1 MGRKKEP
8 SRAGPAA
15 IILTDEQKEVI
26 KRIED
31 TNQTFFITGRAGTG
45 KSTIINH
52 FMGLTKKHAVKL
64 APTGV
69 AALNIGGY
77 TIHSF
82 FGFPT
87 NLTEE
92 KFKKLRKDDEKYR
105 VLETIVIDE
114 ISMVRA
120 DMLDFIDRFLRE
132 SRRKPHAPFGGCQ
145 MIFIGDLYQLPP
157 VVEYKERAYFREA
170 YGSEYFF
177 SADVVQM
184 HKFRIVE
191 LNDIFR
197 QKDLQF
203 IQILNAIRHNDVS
216 GDHLATLN
224 SRYDPLFEPP
234 EQELFL
240 TLCTRRDLAAQI
252 NANKLD
258 RLRGALFT
266 SHAEIV
272 GDVASGDFPAEAE
285 LHLKKGAQVMFI
297 RNDPYG
303 RWVNGSIGIVEDI
316 DKANQCIAVELST
329 GEEVEVERETW
340 IIEQVEYDSR
350 RKRLQS
356 VAVGQFIQFPL
367 SLSWAITIHK
377 SQGKTFKKVI
387 VDLGKGIFAGG
398 QLYVALS
405 RCTSLDGLVLRQKI
419 EEKHIRLDH
428 TVLRFFSNYYVEL
441 AETIMT
447 YEAKRSLI
455 EESIRRKIPIDIR
468 YLNAR
473 NIVST
478 RRILPHS
485 LEEKEYRG
493 TTFLGLTAFD
503 DKRMEVRTFQPK
515 RILEILNLQDIL
527 AD

>member
-1 MGRKKEP
+1 MGRKKQP
-8 SRAGPAA
+8 PRAGPAL
-15 IILTDEQKEVI
+15 IILTDEQKEII

-31 TNQTFFITGRAGTG
+31 TRQTFFITGRAGTG

-52 FMGLTKKHAVKL
+52 FMGQTGKNAVKL

-69 AALNIGGY
+69 AALNIGGH

-92 KFKKLRKDDEKYR
+92 KFVKLRKDDEKYQA
-105 VLETIVIDE
+105 LETVVIDE

-132 SRRKPHAPFGGCQ
+132 SRRKPRSPFGGCQ

-157 VVEYKERAYFREA
+157 VVEQRERGYFREA

-177 SADVVQM
+177 SADVVQK

-203 IQILNAIRHNDVS
+203 IQILNAIRHNDVNS
-216 GDHLATLN
+216 DHLATLN
-224 SRYDPLFEPP
+224 SRYDPQFEPP

-252 NANKLD
+252 NSDRLD
-258 RLRGALFT
+258 RLKGGLFT
-266 SHAEIV
+266 SHAEVI
-272 GDVASGDFPAEAE
+272 GDVEPGDFPAEAE
-285 LHLKKGAQVMFI
+285 LHLKKNAQVMFI

-303 RWVNGSIGIVEDI
+303 RWVNGSIGIVVAI
-316 DKANQCIAVELST
+316 DRPNQSITVELST
-329 GEEVEVERETW
+329 GDNVDVEREVW
-340 IIEQVEYDSR
+340 AIEEIEYDGK

-377 SQGKTFKKVI
+377 SQGKTFEKVI
-387 VDLGKGIFAGG
+387 VDLGRGIFAGG

-405 RCTSLDGLVLRQKI
+405 RCTSLEGLVLRQRI

-428 TVLRFFSNYYVEL
+428 TVLWFFSNYYVEL

-455 EESIRRKIPIDIR
+455 EESIRRQIPIDIR

-493 TTFLGLTAFD
+493 TTFVGLNAFD
-503 DKRMEVRTFQPK
+503 HKRMEMRTFQPK

-527 AD
+527 AG

>member
-1 MGRKKEP
+1 VSRRKEP
-8 SRAGPAA
+8 PRAGRQT
-15 IILTDEQKEVI
+15 ILLTDEQNDIIRRMEET
-26 KRIED
+26 R
-31 TNQTFFITGRAGTG
+31 QTFFITGRAGTG

-52 FMGLTKKHAVKL
+52 FMGMTQKQAVKL

-87 NLTEE
+87 NLTED
-92 KFKKLRKDDEKYR
+92 KFKRLRKDSEKYR
-105 VLETIVIDE
+105 VLDTIVIDE

-120 DMLDFIDRFLRE
+120 DVLDFIDRFLRE
-132 SRRKPHAPFGGCQ
+132 SRRRPNEAFGGCQ

-157 VVEYKERAYFREA
+157 VVEHREREYFREA

-177 SADVVQM
+177 SAEVVQK

-203 IQILNAIRHNDVS
+203 IGILNAIRHNDVT

-234 EQELFL
+234 EEEFFL
-240 TLCTRRDLAAQI
+240 TLCTRRDLAARI
-252 NANKLD
+252 NTDKLD
-258 RLRGALFT
+258 RLRGSLFT
-266 SHAEIV
+266 SYAEII
-272 GDVASGDFPAEAE
+272 GDVQPADFPAEAE

-303 RWVNGSIGIVEDI
+303 RWVNGSIGIVQAI
-316 DKANQCIAVELST
+316 DREAQCVTVELVT
-329 GEEVEVERETW
+329 GDEVEVEREVW
-340 IIEQVEYDSR
+340 IIEQVEYDGR

-356 VAVGQFIQFPL
+356 VTVGQFTQFPL

-377 SQGKTFKKVI
+377 SQGKTFEKVI

-405 RCTSLDGLVLRQKI
+405 RCTSLDGLVLRQRI

-428 TVLRFFSNYYVEL
+428 TVLKFFSNYYVEL

-447 YEAKRSLI
+447 YEAKRRLI
-455 EESIRRKIPIDIR
+455 EEAIDREIPIDIR

-478 RRILPHS
+478 RRIVPRS

-503 DKRMEVRTFQPK
+503 HKRMEMRTFQPK

-527 AD
+527 AG

>member
-1 MGRKKEP
+1 MASKKQKRQQASAPIALTEEQ
-8 SRAGPAA
+8 RD
-15 IILTDEQKEVI
+15 IIR
-26 KRIED
+26 RIEE
-31 TNQTFFITGRAGTG
+31 TTQTFFITGRAGTG
-45 KSTIINH
+45 KSTIIDH
-52 FMGLTKKHAVKL
+52 FMGLTKKTAVKL

-69 AALNIGGY
+69 AALNIGGH

-92 KFKKLRKDDEKYR
+92 KFLKLRKDEEKYR
-105 VLETIVIDE
+105 ALDTIIIDE

-120 DMLDFIDRFLRE
+120 DMLDFIDRFLGE
-132 SRRKPHAPFGGCQ
+132 ARRKPKAPFGGCQ
-145 MIFIGDLYQLPP
+145 MVFIGDLYQLPP
-157 VVEYKERAYFREA
+157 VVEQRERGYFREA

-177 SADVVQM
+177 SAQVVQK

-197 QKDLQF
+197 QRDLQF
-203 IQILNAIRHNDVS
+203 IQILNAIRHNDV
-216 GDHLATLN
+216 GNEHLAILN
-224 SRYDPLFEPP
+224 SRCDPEFEPP
-234 EQELFL
+234 EEEFFL

-252 NANKLD
+252 NTSKLE
-258 RLRGALFT
+258 RLRGPLFV

-272 GDVASGDFPAEAE
+272 GDVEPGDFPAEAE
-285 LHLKKGAQVMFI
+285 LNLKKNAQVMFI

-303 RWVNGSIGIVEDI
+303 RWVNGSIGIVTAI
-316 DKANQCIAVELST
+316 DTENQCIYVELST
-329 GEEVEVERETW
+329 GDEVEVERETW
-340 IIEQVEYDSR
+340 IIEQVEYDKR

-377 SQGKTFKKVI
+377 SQGKTFEKVI

-405 RCTSLDGLVLRQKI
+405 RCTSLDGLVLRQRI
-419 EEKHIRLDH
+419 EPKHIRLDH

-447 YEAKRSLI
+447 YEAKRRLL
-455 EESIRRKIPIDIR
+455 EESIQRQIPIDIR

-493 TTFLGLTAFD
+493 TTFVGLTAFD
-503 DKRMEVRTFQPK
+503 HKRGEVRTFQPK
-515 RILEILNLQDIL
+515 RILEILNIQDIL
-527 AD
+527 TA